1 MIRPLLMCF
10 VFCVVS
16 GSSKPTKKD
25 RVHHDEP
32 LSPLEH
38 NDQESF
44 DFDHEAFLGHDEAG
58 AFTELSPEESK
69 RDSGESA
76 SRLARLGQQLDDPL
90 PVRLWSELKAWIAHV
105 QRKHI
110 YDTVETHWKDFD
122 KNGDGR
128 VSWDEYRDFTYSH
141 FLGTAEPHQL
151 PCSEH
156 ITSCFISTSLPR
168 DERRFKVADRNGDQ
182 LADKDEL
189 TAFLHPEEFGHMK
202 DIVVQETIE
211 DMDKNK
217 DGFLSLDEYIGDV
230 YSPELGEEEP
240 EWVDQERS
248 QFAEHRDQN
257 KDGKLD
263 QKEVLDW
270 IFPDVD
276 HVALEAQHL
285 IHEADVD
292 QDGKLTKE
300 EILDS
305 YSVFVGSQVTNF
317 GEALRHDEF

>member
-69 RDSGESA
+69 RDSGDFIVEKIDA
-76 SRLARLGQQLDDPL
+76 DENDL
-90 PVRLWSELKAWIAHV
+90 VTEELKAWIAHV

-141 FLGTAEPHQL
+141 FLEDPKG
-151 PCSEH
+151 
-156 ITSCFISTSLPR
+156 
-168 DERRFKVADRNGDQ
+168 RRFKVADRNGDQ

-292 QDGKLTKE
+292 QVSPAVPRPKKKNTNNNIQLKSNH
-300 EILDS
+300 DS
-305 YSVFVGSQVTNF
+305 Q
-317 GEALRHDEF
+317 

>member
-69 RDSGESA
+69 RDSGDFIVEKIDA
-76 SRLARLGQQLDDPL
+76 DENDL
-90 PVRLWSELKAWIAHV
+90 VTEELKAWIAHV

-141 FLGTAEPHQL
+141 FLDLL
-151 PCSEH
+151 PDWSQQRRRPIIE
-156 ITSCFISTSLPR
+156 R

>member
-69 RDSGESA
+69 RDSGDFIVEKIDA
-76 SRLARLGQQLDDPL
+76 DENDL
-90 PVRLWSELKAWIAHV
+90 VTEELKAWIAHV

-141 FLGTAEPHQL
+141 FLDRPQGSQQRRRPIIE
-151 PCSEH
+151 
-156 ITSCFISTSLPR
+156 R

>member
-69 RDSGESA
+69 R
-76 SRLARLGQQLDDPL
+76 RLGFIVEKIDADENDL
-90 PVRLWSELKAWIAHV
+90 VTEEELKAWIAHV

-141 FLGTAEPHQL
+141 FLEDPKGASSDDARIIE
-151 PCSEH
+151 
-156 ITSCFISTSLPR
+156 R

>member
-69 RDSGESA
+69 RDSGDFIVEKIDA
-76 SRLARLGQQLDDPL
+76 DENDL
-90 PVRLWSELKAWIAHV
+90 VTEELKAWIAHV

-141 FLGTAEPHQL
+141 FLGTAEFFFKP
-151 PCSEH
+151 
-156 ITSCFISTSLPR
+156 IDDIMKFSLM

-292 QDGKLTKE
+292 QVSPAVPRPLNFLTIKKK
-300 EILDS
+300 
-305 YSVFVGSQVTNF
+305 N
-317 GEALRHDEF
+317 